1 VLLSKKMDIRS
12 IEKAIVEIVERKK
25 KLGKLDYNDEQYDQ
39 VEEELH
45 DLEDN
50 FIEKYGTYLEKALE
64 EVHAKYCA
72 ENDILLPIAYLA
84 NTYEKV
90 GEDEK
95 GNTIYDVNYSQGVFV
110 EVETMPGENTKLVI
124 VPGPLRMVLV
134 SPNIKEI
141 VWTA

>member
-1 VLLSKKMDIRS
+1 MDIRN
-12 IEKAIVEIVERKK
+12 IEKSILEIVERKK
-25 KLGKLDYNDEQYDQ
+25 KLSKLHYSDDQYDQ
-39 VEEELH
+39 VEENLH
-45 DLEDN
+45 ELEDD

-64 EVHAKYCA
+64 EVHAKYCSD
-72 ENDILLPIAYLA
+72 NDILLPIAYVA
-84 NTYEKV
+84 NSYEKV
-90 GEDEK
+90 GEDEE
-95 GNTIYDVNYSQGVFV
+95 GNPIYDVNYSQGVFV